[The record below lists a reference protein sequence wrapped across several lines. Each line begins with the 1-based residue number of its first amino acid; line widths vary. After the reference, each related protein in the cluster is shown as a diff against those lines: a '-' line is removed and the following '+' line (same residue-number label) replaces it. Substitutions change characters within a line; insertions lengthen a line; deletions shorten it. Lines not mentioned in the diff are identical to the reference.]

1 MGKDSK
7 YSDKA
12 DKYAGMAGTALGSG
26 SKIAGGISKIF
37 GAFGK
42 DMLEE
47 EDKSKTP
54 FYDAEPDRKL
64 MFDNL
69 PKVNIVP
76 KAD

>member
-1 MGKDSK
+1 MN
-7 YSDKA
+7 
-12 DKYAGMAGTALGSG
+12 SG
-26 SKIAGGISKIF
+26 SKIASGISKIF

-47 EDKSKTP
+47 EDKSQTP

-64 MFDNL
+64 MFENL

-76 KAD
+76 KANKPTITPRAAPNLAS